1 MSAIELDPEE
11 AMFLSVIY
19 SFHAAA
25 MQQMGKIANPFTGE
39 IERNLAAARG
49 AIDTLMILQKRT
61 EGNLTDLEERTL
73 NGLIQE
79 LQLNY
84 VDEAKRGEEE
94 PAPAEPTAPEP
105 EATPAPETTEPTLA
119 EEETA
124 VEAEALEG
132 VDVAWLKEEKEEAE
146 EEPKKKAKKKKA
158 KGPGEKKK
166 PEKKKN

>member
-1 MSAIELDPEE
+1 MSSTELDPEE

-49 AIDTLMILQKRT
+49 AIDTLMVLQKRT

-73 NGLIQE
+73 NGLLQE

-84 VDEAKRGEEE
+84 VDEAKRGEEA
-94 PAPAEPTAPEP
+94 PAPAEPTEPSEEPVPAEAPGAAEP
-105 EATPAPETTEPTLA
+105 EEAASETTE
-119 EEETA
+119 
-124 VEAEALEG
+124 EAPEG
-132 VDVAWLKEEKEEAE
+132 VDVAWMKKEEE
-146 EEPKKKAKKKKA
+146 EEK
-158 KGPGEKKK
+158 PGEPEARDK
-166 PEKKKN
+166 PEKKPKKKKSKKKKE